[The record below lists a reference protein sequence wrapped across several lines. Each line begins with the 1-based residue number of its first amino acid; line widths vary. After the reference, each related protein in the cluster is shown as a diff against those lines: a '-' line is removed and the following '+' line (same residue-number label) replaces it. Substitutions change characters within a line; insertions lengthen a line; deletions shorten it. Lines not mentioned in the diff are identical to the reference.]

1 MIKNTG
7 YLSGFAKGPAGSENS
22 ILSQRDDGCDVT
34 PFETLTQHKIFNFMY
49 CIQIF

>member
-7 YLSGFAKGPAGSENS
+7 YLSGFANGSAGSENS

-34 PFETLTQHKIFNFMY
+34 LSNPYTT
-49 CIQIF
+49 